1 MKIFYFYFLFIFSFI
16 NCTTSAPL
24 PDRLPIHETIKI
36 KSKILS
42 ETRTINIWTP
52 ATYLRDNKPLPV
64 FYMPDGGVQEDFP
77 HVANSLAK
85 LIAAKKIPPV
95 ILVGIENTQRRR
107 DLTGPTDVAEDKKIA
122 PIVGGSANFRSF
134 IKTELMP
141 EINKSYLTNAKNG
154 IMGESLAGLFVTETL
169 FIEPDLFDYYI
180 ALDPSIWWNNHELER
195 TAKDRL
201 AHFSTKEKRFWFVG
215 SNTPEIYTHTRNLS
229 VILKQK
235 KLPTIEWMY
244 SEEPKQ
250 NHSTIYRATKEKALI
265 WTLNKSQ

>member
-85 LIAAKKIPPV
+85 LIAAKK
-95 ILVGIENTQRRR
+95 NT
-107 DLTGPTDVAEDKKIA
+107 AC
-122 PIVGGSANFRSF
+122 
-134 IKTELMP
+134 
-141 EINKSYLTNAKNG
+141 
-154 IMGESLAGLFVTETL
+154 
-169 FIEPDLFDYYI
+169 
-180 ALDPSIWWNNHELER
+180 
-195 TAKDRL
+195 
-201 AHFSTKEKRFWFVG
+201 HFG
-215 SNTPEIYTHTRNLS
+215 RN
-229 VILKQK
+229 
-235 KLPTIEWMY
+235 
-244 SEEPKQ
+244 
-250 NHSTIYRATKEKALI
+250 
-265 WTLNKSQ
+265 